1 MIALEEYKL
10 ANQSRYKVHMIDD
23 NGKECHCRDIVFPL
37 IEVEGESDERYF
49 MLYND
54 QWEPISEVFR
64 YINIEL
70 KGRPL
75 SSRRKIAHSLRLL
88 YVYLSFVNKPL
99 TDITRNV
106 RDGLKRF
113 LKGILPGTYE
123 YHLVT
128 YVILYISPQGR

>member
-10 ANQSRYKVHMIDD
+10 GNQSKYRVHMIDD
-23 NGKECHCRDIVFPL
+23 SGRECHCRDIVFPL
-37 IEVEGESDERYF
+37 IEVECEFEDRYF

-75 SSRRKIAHSLRLL
+75 SSRRKIAHALRLL
-88 YVYLSFVNKPL
+88 YVYLSYANKSL
-99 TDITRNV
+99 TEITRNV
-106 RDGLKRF
+106 RDGLRRF
-113 LKGILPGTYE
+113 LKGILHGTSE
-123 YHLVT
+123 FHLIT
-128 YVILYISPQGR
+128 L

>member
-1 MIALEEYKL
+1 MNLLMIALEEYKL

-23 NGKECHCRDIVFPL
+23 NGNECHCRDIVFPL

-88 YVYLSFVNKPL
+88 YVYLSFVNKP
-99 TDITRNV
+99 
-106 RDGLKRF
+106 
-113 LKGILPGTYE
+113 
-123 YHLVT
+123 
-128 YVILYISPQGR
+128 